1 MFCCNFHRSAYVHK
15 IITVKVPCLAA
26 CCCMQL
32 DEAITM
38 EPDELSL
45 FVSTKVLIT
54 SATSFVSPCPH
65 FFGHMKIRAETKC
78 AIIQIFDHHVTFEC
92 HSVYTYECLGNYV
105 SAKAVFTLQ
114 GNWRWQWR
122 LRSQYGAY
130 GWAISHTFISNK
142 EKVAAIILLWIYF
155 LSLLHPR
162 AVFYKLRNHSR
173 SLRYIF
179 QCQRSLCRSRAAQS
193 SPLFG
198 CHSCFFHLS
207 GNYWNIQSLRKQL
220 FNWQKSLF
228 VSPLMKMW
236 TSRSSLIN

>member
-1 MFCCNFHRSAYVHK
+1 
-15 IITVKVPCLAA
+15 
-26 CCCMQL
+26 MQL

-173 SLRYIF
+173 SNLLPPVGASDTFFSASGVCAGAVQHSHRPFPVVTLVSSTFLAIIWIF
-179 QCQRSLCRSRAAQS
+179 NHQGSNYSTGKNHY
-193 SPLFG
+193 LF
-198 CHSCFFHLS
+198 HH
-207 GNYWNIQSLRKQL
+207 
-220 FNWQKSLF
+220 
-228 VSPLMKMW
+228 
-236 TSRSSLIN
+236 